1 MRSRSAGK
9 HFINGAYVPAASGKT
24 DPVLEKATGSEMGSY
39 ALGAAADVSLA
50 VDAAAVAQPDWAARL
65 PDERAWVL
73 RRAADL
79 LAERS
84 EEFIDCLMRETG
96 AVRAKAE
103 GEVAAARRKLHESAG
118 LANRMAGDILP
129 GFKPGKLILKQR
141 IPLGV
146 VGVITPWNFPVVLA
160 MRPIAPALAL
170 GNTVVL
176 KPAELTPIAGGQL
189 LMEIFEDAGV
199 PPGVLNLV
207 TGDGPDAG
215 QPLAEHP
222 SVALIH
228 FTGSTEVGRL
238 VAGIAARD
246 FRRTSLELGGD
257 NAFVVLDDADIAA
270 ASACG
275 AWTAFEFQGQTCIT
289 ASRHIVLD
297 SVASAY
303 VDALVERARGITV
316 GDPVRERVDLGPMIS
331 EAQRNRLHQQIV
343 EPSVRMGA
351 VIRTGGTYEGLFYQP
366 TVLTEVTPEMPAFTE
381 EVFGP
386 VAPVTVVS
394 SEEEALELVNR
405 HRALVNSVYTGDPM
419 RGLAFAERVNSGMV
433 HINDAMGR
441 PTDEDDLAAFTTRR
455 WIGMQRTPLS
465 YPY

>member
-1 MRSRSAGK
+1 
-9 HFINGAYVPAASGKT
+9 
-24 DPVLEKATGSEMGSY
+24 
-39 ALGAAADVSLA
+39 
-50 VDAAAVAQPDWAARL
+50 
-65 PDERAWVL
+65 L

-79 LAERS
+79 MHERAE
-84 EEFIDCLMRETG
+84 ELIDCLIRETG
-96 AVRAKAE
+96 AVRAKAD

-228 FTGSTEVGRL
+228 FTGSREIGQL
-238 VAGIAARD
+238 MAQIAARD

-257 NAFVVLDDADIAA
+257 NAFVVLGDADIDA

-275 AWTAFEFQGQTCIT
+275 AWTAYEYQGQTCIT
-289 ASRHIVLD
+289 ASRHIVMR
-297 SVASAY
+297 SVASEY
-303 VDALVERARGITV
+303 VDALTARARGITV
-316 GDPVRERVDLGPMIS
+316 GDPARDRVDLGPMIS
-331 EAQRNRLHQQIV
+331 EEQRSRLHHRIV

-351 VIRTGGTYEGLFYQP
+351 VIRTGGTYEGLYYQP
-366 TVLTEVTPEMPAFTE
+366 TVLSDVTPEMPAFTE

-386 VAPVTVVS
+386 VAPVTVVDT
-394 SEEEALELVNR
+394 EEEALELTNR
-405 HRALVNSVYTGDPM
+405 HHALVNAVYTADPM

-433 HINDAMGR
+433 HINDAGGR

-455 WIGMQRTPLS
+455 WVGMQRTPLT